1 MGYRPERVA
10 HLLREIL
17 AGPVEEKAAEVTSGL
32 VTLTHVRMSP
42 DLSVAKVFISVYGG
56 EGDPDRVVLYLNQ
69 HAGEFRRLLAPQ
81 VRMRVIPRL
90 QFYVDDTLD
99 HMERIQ
105 RLLRQLQ
112 EERESKDNESS
123 DDAIG

>member
-17 AGPVEEKAAEVTSGL
+17 AGPVEAKASEVTNGL

-42 DLSVAKVFISVYGG
+42 DLSVAKVYVSIYGAD
-56 EGDPDRVVLYLNQ
+56 GDPERVITYLN
-69 HAGEFRRLLAPQ
+69 HYAKEFRRLLAPQ

-90 QFYVDDTLD
+90 QFYLDDTLD

-105 RLLRQLQ
+105 RLLKQLEQERQ
-112 EERESKDNESS
+112 EGKDTDEQQST
-123 DDAIG
+123 